1 MYKLLHLHQDTKFLY
16 DTQRFSP
23 TFFDNEIVYF
33 GVENEQLNTQL
44 QKIGMPFRIC
54 ATTQESFF
62 QEVVPLLKDYDAI
75 VLNSYAGFL
84 KKIIDH
90 LPNNTKIFLRF
101 FGYELYSLVRGNYL
115 SKTTLDTVY
124 PIKLKH
130 NTYSKYFK
138 KKLKR
143 LFKREWQVDYEKQ
156 KQVYQKFTR
165 ILLFHE
171 WEYRELSKY
180 FYLPPFIPIPWIQT
194 TDYQPH
200 EKNNQLLIGNSK
212 NLWNNHLDIIKKI
225 NAYSAP
231 DTNQYIVFFNY
242 GNENKYT
249 QAIRELAG
257 SSVKNYLLIE
267 DFLSIEKFREIYKT
281 TAALVINSYRQH
293 ALGNIFTGLFFGVK
307 VYLNP
312 KSSTYPWLKQLG
324 FLVFDIN
331 QLITDIKNNQISL
344 NLEEQR
350 YNIDLYYH
358 LKEQYTLADF
368 AQEIIRVIEEN

>member
-1 MYKLLHLHQDTKFLY
+1 MKLIHFHIDSKFIDDTLNYLNKSFH
-16 DTQRFSP
+16 
-23 TFFDNEIVYF
+23 NEIIF
-33 GVENEQLNTQL
+33 FEENNNLEIENRLKKLNIPYKIINKTTENFINIVLPNL
-44 QKIGMPFRIC
+44 QK
-54 ATTQESFF
+54 
-62 QEVVPLLKDYDAI
+62 YDAI
-75 VLNSYAGFL
+75 ILNSYTLFFDE
-84 KKIIDH
+84 IIDYF
-90 LPNNTKIFLRF
+90 PKDTKIFLRF
-101 FGYELYSLVRGNYL
+101 YGYELYSLVRGNYL

-165 ILLFHE
+165 ILLFHD

-180 FYLPPFIPIPWIQT
+180 FYLPHFISLPWIQT
-194 TDYQPH
+194 TDYKPQ
-200 EKNNQLLIGNSK
+200 EKHHQILIGNSK
-212 NLWNNHLDIIKKI
+212 NFWNNHLDIIKKI
-225 NAYSAP
+225 NNYRAL
-231 DTNQYIVFFNY
+231 DTNQYILFFNY
-242 GNENKYT
+242 GNENNYT
-249 QAIRELAG
+249 KTIRRLI
-257 SSVKNYLLIE
+257 SRSIKNYLLIE
-267 DFLSIEKFREIYKT
+267 DFLPIEKFRETYRT
-281 TAALVINSYRQH
+281 TSALVINSYRQH
-293 ALGNIFTGLFFGVK
+293 ALGNIFTALLYGVK
-307 VYLNP
+307 IYLNP

-324 FLVFDIN
+324 FQVFDIN

-368 AQEIIRVIEEN
+368 AQEIIRAIEEN

>member
-1 MYKLLHLHQDTKFLY
+1 MYRLLHLYKDAKFLH
-16 DTQRFSP
+16 DTQRFLPS
-23 TFFDNEIVYF
+23 FFENEIVYF
-33 GVENEQLNTQL
+33 GNDQVTASLENL
-44 QKIGMPFRIC
+44 GVPYRIC
-54 ATTQESFF
+54 SADPEDFV
-62 QEVVPLLKDYDAI
+62 QEVLPLLKECDAVI
-75 VLNSYAGFL
+75 LHSYSDFD
-84 KKIIDH
+84 KIILKY
-90 LPNNTKIFLRF
+90 LPKNCKIFLRF
-101 FGYELYSLVRGNYL
+101 YGYELYSLVRGNYL

-165 ILLFHE
+165 ILLFHD

-180 FYLPPFIPIPWIQT
+180 FYLPHFISLPWIQT
-194 TDYQPH
+194 TDYQPQ
-200 EKNNQLLIGNSK
+200 EKHHQILIGNSK
-212 NLWNNHLDIIKKI
+212 NFWNNHLDIIKKI
-225 NAYSAP
+225 NNYRAL
-231 DTNQYIVFFNY
+231 DTNQYILFFNY
-242 GNENKYT
+242 GNENNYT
-249 QAIRELAG
+249 KTIRRLI
-257 SSVKNYLLIE
+257 SRSIKNYLLIE
-267 DFLSIEKFREIYKT
+267 DFLPIEKFRETYRT
-281 TAALVINSYRQH
+281 TSALVINSYRQH
-293 ALGNIFTGLFFGVK
+293 ALGNIFTALLYGVK
-307 VYLNP
+307 IYLNP

-324 FLVFDIN
+324 FQVFDIN

-368 AQEIIRVIEEN
+368 AQEIIRAIEEN

>member
-1 MYKLLHLHQDTKFLY
+1 MYKILHFHIDNKFLY
-16 DTQRFSP
+16 DTLNYDSNNLF
-23 TFFDNEIVYF
+23 NEIVYF

-101 FGYELYSLVRGNYL
+101 FGYELYSHLKERYL
-115 SKTTLDTVY
+115 SKTTLDIVY
-124 PIKLKH
+124 PIKLKN

-143 LFKREWQVDYEKQ
+143 LLQRESQVDYQEQ
-156 KQVYQKFTR
+156 KRIYQKFTR

-249 QAIRELAG
+249 QAIRELVG

-312 KSSTYPWLKQLG
+312 KSSTYLWLKQLG
-324 FLVFDIN
+324 FLVFDVH
-331 QLITDIKNNQISL
+331 QLMADIKSNQIKLS
-344 NLEEQR
+344 LEEQN
-350 YNIDLYYH
+350 YNIDLYNH
-358 LKEQYTLADF
+358 LKNQYTPTEF
-368 AQEIIRVIEEN
+368 AQEIIRAIEDN